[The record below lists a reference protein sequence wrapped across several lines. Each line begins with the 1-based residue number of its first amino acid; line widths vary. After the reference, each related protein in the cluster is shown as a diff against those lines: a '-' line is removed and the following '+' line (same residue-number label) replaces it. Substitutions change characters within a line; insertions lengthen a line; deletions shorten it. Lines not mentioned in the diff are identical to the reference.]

1 MIAGLVVGLAT
12 VLGPADVTF
21 ADSVADQ
28 LVVQL
33 VEGASID
40 EVNADYGTTTVDAI
54 PQHQIYLLA
63 VPDNVDED
71 ALEDLLE
78 DDPRIVEAELNDEDE
93 TPEALGGD
101 SQSFFFGVMPE
112 EYLLQWSR
120 DLIAIDAANEL
131 STGTGVVVAILD
143 TGIDAAHQTL
153 ADQVLDTGYNFV
165 DMTPDVDDVG
175 NGVDDD
181 GDTFVD
187 EMVGHGTFLAGLVT
201 MVAPDAWILPVK
213 VLDSDGITTAFRLAQ
228 GIYHAVDQGAH
239 VVNISISAVDEN
251 LIVATAV
258 GYARQSGAVVVA
270 SAGNSDTDEP
280 ERYPAS
286 EDGVVGVAATDATD
300 DKSVF
305 SNYGD
310 WIALSAPGTAI
321 VSTVPGDE
329 FGEGDGTSMAA
340 GLVSGAAALL
350 KAADNELTPGEIE
363 SVLFQTA
370 EAIAGFEEDEMGAGR
385 LDVADAVAAVCGGP
399 STADL
404 TGDGVVGTADLL
416 ELLGAWGAACSPADL
431 DGDGVV
437 GTTDLFVLLAAW
449 G

>member
-187 EMVGHGTFLAGLVT
+187 EMVGHGTFLAGLVA

-228 GIYHAVDQGAH
+228 GIYHAVEQGAD

-286 EDGVVGVAATDATD
+286 EDGVIGVAATDAGD

-363 SVLFQTA
+363 SALFQTA
-370 EAIAGFEEDEMGAGR
+370 EAIAGFDDDEMGAGR

-399 STADL
+399 RSADL

-437 GTTDLFVLLAAW
+437 GTADLLVLLTAW

>member
-71 ALEDLLE
+71 LLEDLLE

-93 TPEALGGD
+93 PEALGGD
-101 SQSFFFGVMPE
+101 SQSFFFGVVPE

-120 DLIAIDAANEL
+120 DHIAIDAANEL
-131 STGTGVVVAILD
+131 STGAGVVVAILD

-165 DMTPDVDDVG
+165 DMTPDVADVG
-175 NGVDDD
+175 NGLDDD

-187 EMVGHGTFLAGLVT
+187 EMVGHGTFLAGLVV

-258 GYARQSGAVVVA
+258 SYARQSGAVVVA
-270 SAGNSDTDEP
+270 SAGNSDDDEP

-286 EDGVVGVAATDATD
+286 EDGVIGVAATDED
-300 DKSVF
+300 DNKSLF

-363 SVLFQTA
+363 SALFQTA
-370 EAIAGFEEDEMGAGR
+370 EAIAGDEDELGAGR
-385 LDVADAVAAVCGGP
+385 LDVAEAVAAVCGGP
-399 STADL
+399 GTADL
-404 TGDGVVGTADLL
+404 SGDGVVGTADLFILL
-416 ELLGAWGAACSPADL
+416 EAWGVACSPADL
-431 DGDGVV
+431 DGDAVV
-437 GTTDLFVLLAAW
+437 GTADLLVLLTAW